1 MTINKTLNAAISVPY
16 AVMGR
21 NKIINGDMRID
32 QRNAGA
38 SVTGNDTVF
47 GLDRW
52 CIESSQS
59 SKFTI
64 QQNAGSVTPPP
75 GFTHYLGITSS
86 SSYTSLATDYINIVQ
101 RIEGYTIGDLD
112 FGKSTAKPV
121 TLSFWV
127 RSSLNG
133 TFGGS
138 LRNSGAGR
146 SYPFTYT
153 ITTVNTWEQKVITIP
168 GDITGTWPTNNT
180 GSMNLYFNLGSGS
193 NLTGAAGAWAAANY
207 VNATGATSITA
218 TSGATWYI
226 TGVQLEAGSSA
237 SPFERR
243 HYGQELT
250 LCQRYY
256 QRYAAETGLS
266 QGYFGMVG
274 NGYSSTLYQLMYN
287 GIVPFRVKPAVSYS
301 GTLNVLQGST
311 LSAAITPNG
320 TVDNSVWLGSS
331 GITSG
336 VVSCQIQFTGTSIP
350 TGIGALLLN
359 SSGAWLALSAE
370 L

>member
-1 MTINKTLNAAISVPY
+1 MSINKTLNAAISVPY

-47 GLDRW
+47 GVDRW
-52 CIESSQS
+52 VLEASQT
-59 SKFTI
+59 SKMTM
-64 QQNAGSVTPPP
+64 QQNAGSVTPPA
-75 GFTHYLGITSS
+75 GFTNYLGITSS
-86 SSYTSLATDYINIVQ
+86 SSYTSLATDYFNLVQ
-101 RIEGYTIGDLD
+101 RIEGYTVADLD

-121 TLSFWV
+121 TISFWV
-127 RSSLNG
+127 RSSLTG

-138 LRNSGAGR
+138 LRNASAGR

-153 ITTVNTWEQKVITIP
+153 IAAVNTWEQKVITVP
-168 GDITGTWPTNNT
+168 GDILGTWPTTN
-180 GSMNLYFNLGSGS
+180 GSSMHLYFNLGCGS
-193 NLTGAAGAWAAANY
+193 NFAGTPGTWASANY
-207 VNATGATSITA
+207 PSATGATSILA

-243 HYGQELT
+243 LYGQELS

-256 QRYAAETGLS
+256 QV
-266 QGYFGMVG
+266 M
-274 NGYSSTLYQLMYN
+274 NGQIDTAQN
-287 GIVPFRVKPAVSYS
+287 GTSYS
-301 GTLNVLQGST
+301 YATWFYKT
-311 LSAAITPNG
+311 TMRAIP
-320 TVDNSVWLGSS
+320 TVA
-331 GITSG
+331 
-336 VVSCQIQFTGTSIP
+336 QTGTAVGGQNNITADSAQWFS
-350 TGIGALLLN
+350 TNAALRI
-359 SSGAWLALSAE
+359 STATASAE